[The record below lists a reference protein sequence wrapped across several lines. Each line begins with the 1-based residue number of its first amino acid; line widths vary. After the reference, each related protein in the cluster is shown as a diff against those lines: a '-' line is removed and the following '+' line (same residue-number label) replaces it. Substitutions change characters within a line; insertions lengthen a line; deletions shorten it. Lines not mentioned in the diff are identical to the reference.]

1 MITGKAQDSVSNNNI
16 SSVQFFI
23 QGNTSQSIVTAL
35 SDSNGAFAIPVI
47 ADTWSMDIS
56 DSSLPPL
63 GYLRPQNKTNADT
76 TGGNANVTVSLEPVN
91 ALVYGTLTS
100 GSNPL
105 AGVLMDASDNANFDE
120 SNTSNASG
128 YYIIGVN
135 GASGNGTSVFVGPD
149 TSNGTQAVFAGL
161 VPFSGNNFQIFPN
174 TATEAN
180 FTTATV
186 TSYLN
191 GTVTD
196 ISNSTILANTPVQAE
211 YSNNSTF
218 VQLQTTTDSS
228 GNFSFGVYNGTW
240 NIQLDTGNDNSPTT
254 LVSESL
260 NENVTGPNIT
270 GISLQVLNGNNT
282 ITGNVVDTND
292 SPVTNNNIVASAT
305 ISGNVYTSYVN
316 TDSNGNYTLPI
327 VNGNNT
333 VPLSWTIDANNG
345 ETIYNNI
352 TVVTNNSSSAPITNV
367 NFTPSPFLV
376 WANTYFSNNQGNSGP
391 LNTPA
396 GDGIPNLVK
405 FAFNLN
411 PLTNQRANLPQAA
424 ISNGKLTLVFNEL
437 EPDVTYTVQSSTD
450 LVTWI
455 TNDPSLSVMTSGSQV
470 TATYNLTG
478 HPTAFLRILVTLNY

>member
-1 MITGKAQDSVSNNNI
+1 
-16 SSVQFFI
+16 
-23 QGNTSQSIVTAL
+23 
-35 SDSNGAFAIPVI
+35 
-47 ADTWSMDIS
+47 
-56 DSSLPPL
+56 
-63 GYLRPQNKTNADT
+63 
-76 TGGNANVTVSLEPVN
+76 
-91 ALVYGTLTS
+91 
-100 GSNPL
+100 
-105 AGVLMDASDNANFDE
+105 
-120 SNTSNASG
+120 
-128 YYIIGVN
+128 
-135 GASGNGTSVFVGPD
+135 
-149 TSNGTQAVFAGL
+149 
-161 VPFSGNNFQIFPN
+161 
-174 TATEAN
+174 
-180 FTTATV
+180 
-186 TSYLN
+186 
-191 GTVTD
+191 
-196 ISNSTILANTPVQAE
+196 
-211 YSNNSTF
+211 
-218 VQLQTTTDSS
+218 
-228 GNFSFGVYNGTW
+228 
-240 NIQLDTGNDNSPTT
+240 
-254 LVSESL
+254 
-260 NENVTGPNIT
+260 
-270 GISLQVLNGNNT
+270 
-282 ITGNVVDTND
+282 
-292 SPVTNNNIVASAT
+292 
-305 ISGNVYTSYVN
+305 
-316 TDSNGNYTLPI
+316 

-396 GDGIPNLVK
+396 NDGIPNLVK